1 MGNSESSGLDVKLQD
16 IFTGDGDRAVFWPP
30 KRLNEYKPLF
40 METKQVVQEILSRM
54 EKLWME
60 NKVMIW
66 HKQCDHLLERYREGV
81 AMKVR
86 VLDALY
92 AAEGGPILS
101 LDVYL
106 VKFICSTLIRC
117 MLEGEASL
125 LFCSEKDN
133 YTKAAFALSSPR
145 PPSRM
150 TFSRFGLVLRELD
163 WTVDFIRCIGQ
174 QYVDGKR
181 LSFDD
186 WKWCAKSCRPVLI
199 QDVLV
204 TDEETL
210 EADGRQQAQDQE
222 AFLNAVNSKPHSSS
236 SAFNLDNRGKL
247 EAIWSQRLAITS
259 LLSEPDSLA
268 DCFWID
274 NPDSFEYVDH
284 LSNGAFKVVDKRKWL
299 GEMVAVAL
307 SQGYPKQQ
315 LITEA
320 GLLARVQHP
329 NVVELLGCA
338 FKEDVGEKSRSFLVT
353 ELMEQ
358 DLESLIR
365 QQLRRNDGS
374 ETYQGPPFALA
385 VAVDIALQIV
395 EAMVHVRECK
405 VIHRDLKPGNC
416 LVSPEFRQDSLLGL
430 DDVPM
435 YYTVKLIDFGT
446 SKLRGTEDSY
456 FLTKA
461 GTTSYMAP
469 ELSANK
475 PYTWSAD
482 VWSFGMTCYKIFT
495 GKDPIQKKIS
505 GKRPECPLRCSARLE
520 ELIENCC
527 AKDPDARPTI
537 QKVRED
543 LWELRSYYAWGNN
556 PVLLDMSGMHT
567 IMIRVVL
574 ITTMNG
580 LSMHSILVC
589 ISR

>member
-446 SKLRGTEDSY
+446 SKLRGPENSY
-456 FLTKA
+456 FLTKT
-461 GTTSYMAP
+461 GTTIYMAP
-469 ELSANK
+469 ELSAK
-475 PYTWSAD
+475 MPYTWSAD
-482 VWSFGMTCYKIFT
+482 VWSFGMTCCKNHWK
-495 GKDPIQKKIS
+495 G
-505 GKRPECPLRCSARLE
+505 PL
-520 ELIENCC
+520 
-527 AKDPDARPTI
+527 
-537 QKVRED
+537 
-543 LWELRSYYAWGNN
+543 
-556 PVLLDMSGMHT
+556 
-567 IMIRVVL
+567 
-574 ITTMNG
+574 
-580 LSMHSILVC
+580 
-589 ISR
+589 